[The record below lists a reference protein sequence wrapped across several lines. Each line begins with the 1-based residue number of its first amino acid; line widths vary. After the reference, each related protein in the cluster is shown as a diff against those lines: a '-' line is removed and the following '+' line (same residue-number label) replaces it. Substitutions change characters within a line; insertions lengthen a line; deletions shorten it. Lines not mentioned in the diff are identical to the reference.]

1 MSDKTPPFA
10 NDMGQL
16 WAQLREI
23 VEEKTLLDIIEED
36 LDHNRSKE
44 YTERVKKRKQ
54 KDMRI
59 LRERAAADQK
69 REARQDELVE
79 LENALRVKLKA
90 RKSLSGSP
98 SLTHTT
104 IPNTRSRD
112 DIGESAFSI
121 PQSWLEDRIRHK
133 RPRTA
138 EAKFT
143 AVSPQ
148 SPKRYGDIGRVRLH
162 PLAFSSADMIGAA
175 PQNSAVLTGG
185 VHEIVTLPHIQ
196 SLPSIHNIAE
206 LPAFM
211 AMPDFTRVFITE
223 FIGGVARAGG
233 LVPVGKDKRAVQ
245 IVACD
250 EYMALQSAFNPYL
263 PSAPGRHGVFLD
275 LKHPSEDETE
285 ITQRKVFPL
294 FLSTEAGRW
303 YYSGHYTELL
313 GAEKIKETIQRRF
326 LSEALLNK
334 WIGSIFADNHRLTD
348 FGLEILHES
357 NLYEYPEKW
366 NAMTKEKV
374 KLAIRTMTGGCEYT
388 QLPFWF
394 RFLQCVRFDHAFH
407 GVLIAKKQEINARLE
422 DDFEIATACG
432 QPKADV
438 ATKNHR
444 GLQQRGDGSEEAAV
458 VRTLSKMG
466 RRIPDI
472 RATMQTVAERRAT
485 EADLEAWNGY
495 VEDAK
500 ARVRS
505 QA

>member
-1 MSDKTPPFA
+1 MSDRTPPFA
-10 NDMGQL
+10 NDTGQL
-16 WAQLREI
+16 RAQLREI
-23 VEEKTLLDIIEED
+23 VEEKTLLDKIEED

-44 YTERVKKRKQ
+44 DTERVKKRKQ
-54 KDMRI
+54 KDVRI

-69 REARQDELVE
+69 REARQDKLVE
-79 LENALRVKLKA
+79 LENAIRVKLKA

-112 DIGESAFSI
+112 DIGESDFSI
-121 PQSWLEDRIRHK
+121 PQSWLEERIRHK
-133 RPRTA
+133 RPKTA
-138 EAKFT
+138 EALK
-143 AVSPQ
+143 AVSLQ
-148 SPKRYGDIGRVRLH
+148 SPKRYGDTGRVRLH
-162 PLAFSSADMIGAA
+162 PLALSSADTVGAA
-175 PQNSAVLTGG
+175 PQNSAVLTGS
-185 VHEIVTLPHIQ
+185 VQEIVTLPHIQ

-211 AMPDFTRVFITE
+211 AMPDFTREFITE

-275 LKHPSEDETE
+275 LKHPSENETK

-334 WIGSIFADNHRLTD
+334 WIRIIFANKYQLTD
-348 FGLEILHES
+348 FGLEVLLES
-357 NLYEYPEKW
+357 DVYEYPEQW
-366 NAMTKEKV
+366 NAMTTEKV
-374 KLAIRTMTGGCEYT
+374 KHAIRTKSAGSEYT
-388 QLPFWF
+388 LLPFWF
-394 RFLQCVRFDHAFH
+394 RVLQCVRFDHAFH
-407 GVLIAKKQEINARLE
+407 RVLIAKKLEVNARSG
-422 DDFEIATACG
+422 DSSEIATAVCA
-432 QPKADV
+432 QTRDIATTCEQRKADTV
-438 ATKNHR
+438 VENHR
-444 GLQQRGDGSEEAAV
+444 GLQQRGSELKTGPRRSNIVGDGPEEP
-458 VRTLSKMG
+458 RY
-466 RRIPDI
+466 
-472 RATMQTVAERRAT
+472 QTHN
-485 EADLEAWNGY
+485 ADSRGT
-495 VEDAK
+495 
-500 ARVRS
+500 
-505 QA
+505 